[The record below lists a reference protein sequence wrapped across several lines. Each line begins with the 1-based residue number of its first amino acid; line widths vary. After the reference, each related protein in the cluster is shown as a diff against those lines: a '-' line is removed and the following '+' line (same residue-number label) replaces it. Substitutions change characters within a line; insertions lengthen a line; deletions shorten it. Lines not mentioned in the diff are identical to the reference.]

1 MDTSFMI
8 RLEYLHAYCM
18 HTQTCYKCIEMHS
31 IPMRGSWRRYALS
44 FISIFFSF
52 FFLSFIFVEFQL
64 AVRLTAINKSDAS
77 DKVEEALGCLGRSQ
91 AGLSG

>member
-1 MDTSFMI
+1 MDTSFMT

-18 HTQTCYKCIEMHS
+18 HTQTCYKFIKMHS
-31 IPMRGSWRRYALS
+31 IPMLGSCRCYALS

-52 FFLSFIFVEFQL
+52 FFLIFVEFQL